1 MAEQQRLRSQNFTT
15 RVPRVDFTAQ
25 QVQARGLSE
34 LSANLDRLSNFFLQ
48 QAEQKAKIEGAEY
61 GALNAPTRQQLE
73 DARNDGTDIEL
84 VGDKTTVFGRAAR
97 QVALETAENEITYLA
112 KREISSIVVKAKQL
126 NASPAALGDAIDTAI
141 AGYGSALDETEPA
154 LARAFRAKVGIY
166 GNAEY
171 ETYTKQFLTDAK
183 AQRRAQFAA
192 GVDLEL
198 DGLGTLFSAG
208 EPVGGDDKDE
218 SLDFAKIPEIL
229 KVTKRNMLNEAVNKH
244 FYSRAETEA
253 LADRIDKAV
262 QDAARG
268 QITNTVIEADN
279 PYHAFLFIKSGD
291 KRIDAG
297 TRAAL
302 DILTPENRK
311 LAIQEARQ
319 AWHDTIQDEM
329 TRREIAQKIEEDEIK
344 ELEQNINAALFLA
357 KGQPEKSISDFKLF
371 VNQLATLDAEK
382 AKKYSE
388 MLQTDGKGFAFAF
401 DSKDSVIFY
410 LDARIMDLDSP
421 NPLTLSDLDAYLM
434 DGDIS
439 YDDWKSYAVIVRERM
454 DTRFTEAVKDIRLR
468 LKLPMAQFNTSLV
481 STWKINTM
489 NKVERAMREARRASV
504 DQRGFDPIEWLDKNY
519 DKIAGQEKDNGNKSD
534 LDRLKGKT
542 RVSVERALNRAIKQ
556 EDKDHFKNLLN
567 IADRLIN
574 DGVDVPGFM

>member
-34 LSANLDRLSNFFLQ
+34 LSANLDRLSNFFLR

-84 VGDKTTVFGRAAR
+84 VGDKTTIFGRAAR

-171 ETYTKQFLTDAK
+171 ETYTKQFLTEAK
-183 AQRRAQFAA
+183 AQRRSNFAA
-192 GVDLEL
+192 GVDLTLKEL
-198 DGLGTLFSAG
+198 GVLFSSQSPKG
-208 EPVGGDDKDE
+208 EDGEAVDL
-218 SLDFAKIPEIL
+218 SEIL
-229 KVTKRNMLNEAVNKH
+229 KNEKRNLLNQAVNKH

-253 LADRIDKAV
+253 LADRFDKAV

-279 PYHAFLFIKSGD
+279 PYVAFLFIKSNNKG
-291 KRIDAG
+291 IDAG

-319 AWHDTIQDEM
+319 AWHDTVEDEN
-329 TRREIAQKIEEDEIK
+329 TQREIAQKAEDDEIK

-382 AKKYSE
+382 ARKYSE
-388 MLQTDGKGFAFAF
+388 MLQTDGRGFAFALE
-401 DSKDSVIFY
+401 SKDSTIFL
-410 LDARIMDLDSP
+410 LDARIMDLD
-421 NPLTLSDLDAYLM
+421 NPITLSDLDAHLM
-434 DGDIS
+434 GGDLS
-439 YDDWKSYAVIVRERM
+439 YDDWKSYSVTVRERM
-454 DTRFTEAVKDIRLR
+454 ETRFTEAVKDIRLR
-468 LKLPMAQFNTSLV
+468 LELPMAQFNTSLV

-504 DQRGFDPIEWLDKNY
+504 DPRGFDPMEWLDKNY
-519 DKIAGQEKDNGNKSD
+519 DEIAGQEKDDGNASD
-534 LDRLKGKT
+534 LDRLQGKT
-542 RVSVERALNRAIKQ
+542 RASVERLLNRATTQ
-556 EDKDHFKNLLN
+556 TDKDHYQNLLN
-567 IADRLIN
+567 IADRLIA
-574 DGVDVPGFM
+574 DGEDVPGFM

>member
-198 DGLGTLFSAG
+198 DGLGALFSAG
-208 EPVGGDDKDE
+208 TPQGDDGEAVDL
-218 SLDFAKIPEIL
+218 SEIL
-229 KVTKRNMLNEAVNKH
+229 KVTKRNLLNEAVNKH
-244 FYSRAETEA
+244 FYSQAQTEA
-253 LADRIDKAV
+253 LADRFDKAV

-268 QITNTVIEADN
+268 QITATVIEADN
-279 PYHAFLFIKSGD
+279 PYVAFLFIKSNNKG
-291 KRIDAG
+291 IDAG

-357 KGQPEKSISDFKLF
+357 KGQPERSISQFKLF
-371 VNQLATLDAEK
+371 VNRLAQID
-382 AKKYSE
+382 AKKANEYSE
-388 MLQTDGKGFAFAF
+388 MLQTDGKGFAFSLK
-401 DSKDSVIFY
+401 SKDSTIFL
-410 LDARIMDLDSP
+410 LDARMMDLD
-421 NPLTLSDLDAYLM
+421 NPITLSDLDAHLRA
-434 DGDIS
+434 GDLS
-439 YDDWKSYAVIVRERM
+439 YDDWKSYAVVARERM
-454 DTRFTEAVKDIRLR
+454 GERFNAAVKDIRLR
-468 LKLPMAQFNTSLV
+468 LELPMAQFNTSLV

-504 DQRGFDPIEWLDKNY
+504 DPRGFDPMEWLDKNY
-519 DKIAGQEKDNGNKSD
+519 DEIAGQEKDNGNKSD
-534 LDRLKGKT
+534 LAQLVGKT
-542 RVSVERALNRAIKQ
+542 RASVERLLNRATTQ
-556 EDKDHFKNLLN
+556 TDKDHYQNLLN
-567 IADRLIN
+567 IADRLIA
-574 DGVDVPGFM
+574 DGVDVPGFMQ

>member
-112 KREISSIVVKAKQL
+112 KREISSIVVNAKQL
-126 NASPAALGDAIDTAI
+126 NASPAALADAIDTAI

-198 DGLGTLFSAG
+198 DGLGALFSAG
-208 EPVGGDDKDE
+208 EPQGDDGE
-218 SLDFAKIPEIL
+218 AVDFAKIPEIL
-229 KVTKRNMLNEAVNKH
+229 KVTKRNLLNDAVNKH
-244 FYSRAETEA
+244 FYSQAQTEA
-253 LADRIDKAV
+253 LADRFDKAV

-268 QITNTVIEADN
+268 QITATVKEADN
-279 PYHAFLFIKSGD
+279 PYVAFLFIKSNNKG
-291 KRIDAG
+291 IDAG

-319 AWHDTIQDEM
+319 AWLDTVADEN
-329 TRREIAQKIEEDEIK
+329 TQRDIAQKAEDDEIK

-357 KGQPEKSISDFKLF
+357 KGQPERSISQFKLF
-371 VNQLATLDAEK
+371 VNRLAQID
-382 AKKYSE
+382 AKKANEYSE
-388 MLQTDGKGFAFAF
+388 MLQTDGKGFAFSLK
-401 DSKDSVIFY
+401 SKDSTIFL
-410 LDARIMDLDSP
+410 LDARMMDLD
-421 NPLTLSDLDAYLM
+421 NPITLSDLDAHLRA
-434 DGDIS
+434 GDLS
-439 YDDWKSYAVIVRERM
+439 YDDWKSYAVVARERM

-504 DQRGFDPIEWLDKNY
+504 DPRGFDPIDWLDKNY
-519 DKIAGQEKDNGNKSD
+519 DKIAGQEKENGNASD
-534 LDRLKGKT
+534 LAQLAGKT
-542 RVSVERALNRAIKQ
+542 RASVEGSLNRATTQ
-556 EDKDHFKNLLN
+556 TDKDYFKNLL
-567 IADRLIN
+567 ITADRLIA
-574 DGVDVPGFM
+574 DGVNVPGFM

>member
-1 MAEQQRLRSQNFTT
+1 MAEQQRLKSQNFTT

-112 KREISSIVVKAKQL
+112 KREISSIVVNAKQL
-126 NASPAALGDAIDTAI
+126 NAEPAALADAIDTAI

-198 DGLGTLFSAG
+198 DGLGALFSAG
-208 EPVGGDDKDE
+208 GPQGDDGEAVDL
-218 SLDFAKIPEIL
+218 SEIL
-229 KVTKRNMLNEAVNKH
+229 KVTKRNLLNEAVNKH
-244 FYSRAETEA
+244 FYSLAETEA
-253 LADRIDKAV
+253 LADRFDKAV

-268 QITNTVIEADN
+268 QITATVIEADN
-279 PYHAFLFIKSGD
+279 PYVAFLFIKSNNKG
-291 KRIDAG
+291 IDAG

-302 DILTPENRK
+302 DNLTPENRK

-319 AWHDTIQDEM
+319 AWLDTVADEN
-329 TRREIAQKIEEDEIK
+329 TQRDIAQKAEDDEIK

-357 KGQPEKSISDFKLF
+357 KGQPDRSISQFKLF
-371 VNQLATLDAEK
+371 VNRLAQID
-382 AKKYSE
+382 AKKANEYKE
-388 MLQTDGKGFAFAF
+388 MLQTDGRGFAFALE
-401 DSKDSVIFY
+401 SKDSTIFL
-410 LDARIMDLDSP
+410 LDARIMDLD
-421 NPLTLSDLDAYLM
+421 NPITLSDLDAHLKA
-434 DGDIS
+434 GDLS
-439 YDDWKSYAVIVRERM
+439 YDDWKSYSVTVRERM

-504 DQRGFDPIEWLDKNY
+504 DRRGFDPIDWLDKNY

-534 LDRLKGKT
+534 LAQLVGKT
-542 RVSVERALNRAIKQ
+542 RASVERLLNRATTQ
-556 EDKDHFKNLLN
+556 TDKDHYQNLLN
-567 IADRLIN
+567 IADRLIA
-574 DGVDVPGFM
+574 DGVDVPGFMQ

>member
-1 MAEQQRLRSQNFTT
+1 MAEQQRLKSQNFTT

-183 AQRRAQFAA
+183 AQRRSNFAA
-192 GVDLEL
+192 GVDLTL
-198 DGLGTLFSAG
+198 NGFGVLFSSQA
-208 EPVGGDDKDE
+208 EKGDDGE
-218 SLDFAKIPEIL
+218 SVDLSEIL
-229 KVTKRNMLNEAVNKH
+229 KNEKRNLLNEAVNKH
-244 FYSRAETEA
+244 FYSLAQTEA
-253 LADRIDKAV
+253 LADRFDKAV

-268 QITNTVIEADN
+268 QITTTVIEADN

-302 DILTPENRK
+302 NILTPENRK

-382 AKKYSE
+382 ARKYSE
-388 MLQTDGKGFAFAF
+388 MLQTDGKGFAFSLK
-401 DSKDSVIFY
+401 SKDSVIFY
-410 LDARIMDLDSP
+410 LDARIQDLD
-421 NPLTLSDLDAYLM
+421 NRLTLSHLDAYLM

-454 DTRFTEAVKDIRLR
+454 DERFLTAVGDIRRRLR
-468 LKLPMAQFNTSLV
+468 LPMAQFNTSLV

-489 NKVERAMREARRASV
+489 NKVEQAMREARRV
-504 DQRGFDPIEWLDKNY
+504 DPRGFDPIGWLDMNY
-519 DKIAGQEKDNGNKSD
+519 DKIAGQEKDDGNASD
-534 LDRLKGKT
+534 LAQLVDKT
-542 RVSVERALNRAIKQ
+542 RASVERALNRAITQ
-556 EDKDHFKNLLN
+556 TDKDYYKNLLN
-567 IADRLIN
+567 IADRLIA

>member
-112 KREISSIVVKAKQL
+112 KREISSIVVNAKQL
-126 NASPAALGDAIDTAI
+126 NASPAALADAIDTAI

-198 DGLGTLFSAG
+198 DGLGALFSAG
-208 EPVGGDDKDE
+208 TPQGDDGEAVDL
-218 SLDFAKIPEIL
+218 SEIL
-229 KVTKRNMLNEAVNKH
+229 KVTKRNLLNEAVNKH
-244 FYSRAETEA
+244 FYSQAQTEA
-253 LADRIDKAV
+253 LADRFDKAV

-268 QITNTVIEADN
+268 QITATVIEADN
-279 PYHAFLFIKSGD
+279 PYVAFLFIKSNNKG
-291 KRIDAG
+291 IDAG

-319 AWHDTIQDEM
+319 AWLDTVADEN
-329 TRREIAQKIEEDEIK
+329 TQRDIAQKAEDDEIK

-357 KGQPEKSISDFKLF
+357 KGQPERSISQFKLF
-371 VNQLATLDAEK
+371 VNRLAQID
-382 AKKYSE
+382 AKKANEYSE
-388 MLQTDGKGFAFAF
+388 MLQTDGKGFAFSLK
-401 DSKDSVIFY
+401 SKDSTIFL
-410 LDARIMDLDSP
+410 LDARMMDLD
-421 NPLTLSDLDAYLM
+421 NPITLSDLDAHLRA
-434 DGDIS
+434 GDLS
-439 YDDWKSYAVIVRERM
+439 YDDWKSYAVVARERM
-454 DTRFTEAVKDIRLR
+454 GERFNAAVKDIRLR
-468 LKLPMAQFNTSLV
+468 LELPMAQFNTSLV

-504 DQRGFDPIEWLDKNY
+504 DPRGFDPMEWLDKNY
-519 DKIAGQEKDNGNKSD
+519 DEIAGQEKDNGNKSD
-534 LDRLKGKT
+534 LAQLVGKT
-542 RVSVERALNRAIKQ
+542 RASVERLLNRATTQ
-556 EDKDHFKNLLN
+556 TDKDHYQNLLN
-567 IADRLIN
+567 IADRLIA
-574 DGVDVPGFM
+574 DGVDVPGFMQ

>member
-112 KREISSIVVKAKQL
+112 KREISSIVVNAKQL
-126 NASPAALGDAIDTAI
+126 NASPAALADAIDTAI

-171 ETYTKQFLTDAK
+171 ETYTKQFLTEAK
-183 AQRRAQFAA
+183 AQRRSNFAA
-192 GVDLEL
+192 GVDLTLKEL
-198 DGLGTLFSAG
+198 GVLFSAG
-208 EPVGGDDKDE
+208 MPQGDDGEAVDL
-218 SLDFAKIPEIL
+218 SEIL
-229 KVTKRNMLNEAVNKH
+229 KVTKRNLLNEAVNKH
-244 FYSRAETEA
+244 FYSQAQTEA
-253 LADRIDKAV
+253 LADRFDKAV

-268 QITNTVIEADN
+268 QITATVIEADN
-279 PYHAFLFIKSGD
+279 PYVSFLFIKSNNKG
-291 KRIDAG
+291 IDAG
-297 TRAAL
+297 TRGAL

-319 AWHDTIQDEM
+319 AWLDTVADEN
-329 TRREIAQKIEEDEIK
+329 TEREIAQKAEEDEIK

-357 KGQPEKSISDFKLF
+357 KRQPEKSISDFKLF

-382 AKKYSE
+382 ARKYSE

-410 LDARIMDLDSP
+410 LDARIMELDSP
-421 NPLTLSDLDAYLM
+421 NPLSLSDLDAYLM

-439 YDDWKSYAVIVRERM
+439 YDDWKSYAVTVRERM
-454 DTRFTEAVKDIRLR
+454 DERFNTAVGDIRRR
-468 LKLPMAQFNTSLV
+468 LDLPMAQFNTSLV

-504 DQRGFDPIEWLDKNY
+504 DPRGFDPMEWLNNNY
-519 DKIAGQEKDNGNKSD
+519 DRLAGQEKDDGNKRD
-534 LDRLKGKT
+534 LAALAPFTRATLERQINLSKGDPENHEYYKGLMET
-542 RVSVERALNRAIKQ
+542 
-556 EDKDHFKNLLN
+556 
-567 IADRLIN
+567 ADRLIKE
-574 DGVDVPGFM
+574 GVDVPRF

>member
-1 MAEQQRLRSQNFTT
+1 MAEQQRLKSQNFTT

-112 KREISSIVVKAKQL
+112 KREISSIVVNAKQL
-126 NASPAALGDAIDTAI
+126 NAEPAALADAIDTAI

-198 DGLGTLFSAG
+198 DGLGALFSAG
-208 EPVGGDDKDE
+208 VPQGDDGEAVDL
-218 SLDFAKIPEIL
+218 SEIL
-229 KVTKRNMLNEAVNKH
+229 KVTKRNLLNEAVNKH
-244 FYSRAETEA
+244 FYSLAETEA
-253 LADRIDKAV
+253 LADRFDKAV

-268 QITNTVIEADN
+268 QITATVIEADN
-279 PYHAFLFIKSGD
+279 PYVAFLFIKSNNKG
-291 KRIDAG
+291 IDAG

-302 DILTPENRK
+302 DNLTPENRK

-319 AWHDTIQDEM
+319 AWLDTVADEN
-329 TRREIAQKIEEDEIK
+329 TQRDIAQKAEDDEIK

-357 KGQPEKSISDFKLF
+357 KGQPDRSISQFKLF
-371 VNQLATLDAEK
+371 VNRLAQID
-382 AKKYSE
+382 AKKANEYKE
-388 MLQTDGKGFAFAF
+388 MLQTDGRGFAFALE
-401 DSKDSVIFY
+401 SKDSTIFL
-410 LDARIMDLDSP
+410 LDARIMDLD
-421 NPLTLSDLDAYLM
+421 NPITLSDLDAHLKA
-434 DGDIS
+434 GDLS
-439 YDDWKSYAVIVRERM
+439 YDDWKSYSVTVRERM

-504 DQRGFDPIEWLDKNY
+504 DRRGFDPIDWLDKNY

-534 LDRLKGKT
+534 LAQLVGKT
-542 RVSVERALNRAIKQ
+542 RASVERLLNRATTQ
-556 EDKDHFKNLLN
+556 TDKDHYQNLLN
-567 IADRLIN
+567 IADRLIA
-574 DGVDVPGFM
+574 DGVDVPGFMQ

>member
-112 KREISSIVVKAKQL
+112 KREISSIVVNAKQL
-126 NASPAALGDAIDTAI
+126 NASPAALADAIDTAI

-198 DGLGTLFSAG
+198 DGLGALFSAG
-208 EPVGGDDKDE
+208 TPQGDDGEAVDL
-218 SLDFAKIPEIL
+218 SEIL
-229 KVTKRNMLNEAVNKH
+229 KVTKRNLLNEAVNKH
-244 FYSRAETEA
+244 FYSQAQTEA
-253 LADRIDKAV
+253 LADRFDKAV

-268 QITNTVIEADN
+268 QITATVIEADN
-279 PYHAFLFIKSGD
+279 PYVAFLFIKSNNKG
-291 KRIDAG
+291 IDAG

-357 KGQPEKSISDFKLF
+357 KGQPERSISQFKLF
-371 VNQLATLDAEK
+371 VNRLAQID
-382 AKKYSE
+382 AKKANEYSE
-388 MLQTDGKGFAFAF
+388 MLQTDGKGFAFSLK
-401 DSKDSVIFY
+401 SKDSTIFL
-410 LDARIMDLDSP
+410 LDARMMDLD
-421 NPLTLSDLDAYLM
+421 NPITLSDLDAHLRA
-434 DGDIS
+434 GDLS
-439 YDDWKSYAVIVRERM
+439 YDDWKSYAVVARERM
-454 DTRFTEAVKDIRLR
+454 GERFNAAVKDIRLR
-468 LKLPMAQFNTSLV
+468 LELPMAQFNTSLV

-504 DQRGFDPIEWLDKNY
+504 DPRGFDPMEWLDKNY
-519 DKIAGQEKDNGNKSD
+519 DEIAGQEKDNGNKSD
-534 LDRLKGKT
+534 LAQLVGKT
-542 RVSVERALNRAIKQ
+542 RASVERLLNRATTQ
-556 EDKDHFKNLLN
+556 TDKDHYQNLLN
-567 IADRLIN
+567 IADRLIA
-574 DGVDVPGFM
+574 DGVDVPGFMQ

>member
-1 MAEQQRLRSQNFTT
+1 MAEQQRLKSQNFTT
-15 RVPRVDFTAQ
+15 KVPRVDFTAQ

-208 EPVGGDDKDE
+208 TPQGDDGEAVDL
-218 SLDFAKIPEIL
+218 SEIL
-229 KVTKRNMLNEAVNKH
+229 KVTKRNLLNEAVNKH
-244 FYSRAETEA
+244 FYSLAQTEA
-253 LADRIDKAV
+253 LADRFDKAV

-268 QITNTVIEADN
+268 QITATVIEADN
-279 PYHAFLFIKSGD
+279 PYVAFLFIKSNNKG
-291 KRIDAG
+291 IDAG

-319 AWHDTIQDEM
+319 AWLDTVADEN
-329 TRREIAQKIEEDEIK
+329 TERDIAQKAEDDEIK

-357 KGQPEKSISDFKLF
+357 KGQPERSISQFKLF
-371 VNQLATLDAEK
+371 VNRLAQIDAEK
-382 AKKYSE
+382 AKQYSE
-388 MLQTDGKGFAFAF
+388 MLQTDGKGFAFSLE
-401 DSKDSVIFY
+401 SKDSVIFY

-439 YDDWKSYAVIVRERM
+439 YDDWKSYSVTVRERM
-454 DTRFTEAVKDIRLR
+454 DERFNTAVGDIRRRLR
-468 LKLPMAQFNTSLV
+468 LPMAQFNTSLV

-489 NKVERAMREARRASV
+489 NKVEQAMREARRASV
-504 DQRGFDPIEWLDKNY
+504 DPRGFDPIDWLENNY
-519 DKIAGQEKDNGNKSD
+519 DKIAGQEKEDGNASD
-534 LDRLKGKT
+534 LAQLVGKT
-542 RVSVERALNRAIKQ
+542 RVSVERLFNRATTQ
-556 EDKDHFKNLLN
+556 TDKDYYKNLLN
-567 IADRLIN
+567 IADRLIG